1 VAIAVKLDEDFDLDL
16 SGGGPRLTSGVEA
29 ARGALGYSF
38 NTQAGTSREDPGE
51 WAYDYRYGVLWRQ
64 VVFGRYFKPD
74 ETQAHLAAVA
84 SRTTGVAPVGP
95 YQVRLSFVDVGNSRT
110 QQVVIDGLRPS
121 TSSTQ
126 SSNVPDAVT
135 ISVF

>member
-1 VAIAVKLDEDFDLDL
+1 MAIAVKLDEDFDLDL
-16 SGGGPRLTSGVEA
+16 SGGGPRLTSGIEA
-29 ARGALGYSF
+29 ARGALGYRF

-64 VVFGRYFKPD
+64 VVFGRYFKLD

-95 YQVRLSFVDVGNSRT
+95 YQVQLTVEPISRT
-110 QQVVIDGLRPS
+110 QQVVIDGLTPS